1 MKKFNLE
8 FLSQVSLS
16 IFGIALFIVGAI
28 ITIASFFAPLTIPPA
43 LLAGILA
50 VALGVIAYG
59 VSKLYFVILQLIKT
73 LTDLLASFNSKQTSP
88 FGNFPT
94 NTEIISINENTSS
107 EDLEKIKNKIPG
119 AAGAAL
125 ESIFK
130 IMHGENLQ
138 SNKKELS
145 EMTKEELQKEMKEAV
160 NSNDFE
166 KAATIRDIL
175 KNK

>member
-16 IFGIALFIVGAI
+16 IFGIALFIIGTI
-28 ITIASFFAPLTIPPA
+28 ITITSFFAPLTIPHA

-73 LTDLLASFNSKQTSP
+73 LTDLLASFNSKQTPS
-88 FGNFPT
+88 FGNLPI
-94 NTEIISINENTSS
+94 NTEIISINENTSP
-107 EDLEKIKNKIPG
+107 EDLEKIKQKFPG

-125 ESIFK
+125 ENILK
-130 IMHGENLQ
+130 IMHREP
-138 SNKKELS
+138 SNKKELT
-145 EMTKEELQKEMKEAV
+145 EMTKEELRKEMEEAV
-160 NSNDFE
+160 NLNNFE
-166 KAATIRDIL
+166 KAATIRDLL
-175 KNK
+175 KNKQ